1 MPESLLAIECPC
13 CGSQRLSR
21 TPAVLMPFVAH
32 RAMGWPPT
40 VIDASWGLATVPSGM
55 AYSRVTTLQCAVCDV
70 VFVDLRFG
78 DREMEALY
86 ADYRGA
92 DYVALRDSYEPG
104 YAERNEQFEA
114 ESPVL
119 VDTEHFLEPLLPSNP
134 AVLDWG
140 GDSGINM
147 PFRNCARLR
156 DVYDISSVAML
167 PDVRARHRDEL
178 DLEFYDL
185 IVLSHVLE
193 HVPDPAALLADA
205 AAVLHS
211 DSVLYVEV
219 PHEAIMREGDVHT
232 AGSRKRHWHEHINF
246 FTPEGLR
253 LMTERIGLRII
264 AIESFSASGLAAG
277 AVIRLAAKLR
287 V

>member
-1 MPESLLAIECPC
+1 MTERLLAYECPC

-32 RAMGWPPT
+32 RAMDWRPT

-55 AYSRVTTLQCAVCDV
+55 AYSRVTTMQCAVCDV
-70 VFVDLRFG
+70 VFLDLRFG
-78 DREMEALY
+78 DREMRALY
-86 ADYRGA
+86 ADYRGDA
-92 DYVALRDSYEPG
+92 YTSLRDSYEPG

-119 VDTEHFLEPLLPSNP
+119 AETEHFLAPLLPASP

-147 PFRNCARLR
+147 PFRNCACLR
-156 DVYDISSVAML
+156 DVYDISSVATL
-167 PDVRARHRDEL
+167 PGVRARQRDEL
-178 DLEFYDL
+178 DVECYDL
-185 IVLSHVLE
+185 IALSHVLE

-205 AAVLHS
+205 ATVLRS

-219 PHEAIMREGDVHT
+219 PHEVIMREGDVHT
-232 AGSRKRHWHEHINF
+232 AGGRKRHWHEHINF

-253 LMTERIGLRII
+253 LITERVGLQVI
-264 AIESFSASGLAAG
+264 AIESFAASGLAAG

-287 V
+287 A